1 MGLLRFVKAASAK
14 IFGATE
20 TAAAPPERC
29 GARRRKVPSRCGA
42 SRGQARGQSRPLG
55 QHRREGRSRE
65 NHAGDRRSGRCCH
78 GPRQYR
84 GGRRSRRI
92 EVFYTVQSSD
102 TLGKIA
108 GAEYG
113 PGHAGE
119 YHRILEANKPLLSD
133 ADKIYPAK
141 RCGFF
146 RFRAE
151 GLRMKRRED
160 IFESCALAG

>member
-1 MGLLRFVKAASAK
+1 
-14 IFGATE
+14 
-20 TAAAPPERC
+20 
-29 GARRRKVPSRCGA
+29 
-42 SRGQARGQSRPLG
+42 
-55 QHRREGRSRE
+55 
-65 NHAGDRRSGRCCH
+65 
-78 GPRQYR
+78 
-84 GGRRSRRI
+84 
-92 EVFYTVQSSD
+92 VQPSD